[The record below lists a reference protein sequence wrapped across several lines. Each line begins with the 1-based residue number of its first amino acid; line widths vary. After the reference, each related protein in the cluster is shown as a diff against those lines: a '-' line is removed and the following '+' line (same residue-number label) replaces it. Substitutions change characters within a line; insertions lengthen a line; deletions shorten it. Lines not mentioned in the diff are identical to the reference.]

1 MRVVISGTH
10 GSGKSTLLGD
20 FVASHPEWHVLP
32 DPYED
37 IDAVADEPGALLF
50 AHQLGI
56 AASRLLEPAPGP
68 VLAERGPLDFLAY
81 LSAMQSLG
89 RAIVDSELI
98 ERGYELTAAAMH
110 SVDLLVILPLNRRD
124 AISIGESEDLELRDA
139 MDIALLE
146 YADDSDL
153 IGNATVTEI
162 AGDRDRRLLLLE
174 RAVREHRDASVAS

>member
-1 MRVVISGTH
+1 MLQCT
-10 GSGKSTLLGD
+10 
-20 FVASHPEWHVLP
+20 
-32 DPYED
+32 
-37 IDAVADEPGALLF
+37 
-50 AHQLGI
+50 
-56 AASRLLEPAPGP
+56 PAPGP

>member
-1 MRVVISGTH
+1 
-10 GSGKSTLLGD
+10 
-20 FVASHPEWHVLP
+20 
-32 DPYED
+32 
-37 IDAVADEPGALLF
+37 
-50 AHQLGI
+50 
-56 AASRLLEPAPGP
+56 
-68 VLAERGPLDFLAY
+68 
-81 LSAMQSLG
+81 MQSLG